1 MLQPSQGLIF
11 DRMCGSLRGSV
22 DLGYGT
28 EARKG
33 KGSRNDNFVYS
44 KYSDPKASI
53 HKFQAGAD
61 CSRQQP
67 TE

>member
-1 MLQPSQGLIF
+1 MNTNIIQFKYIRSGLKMLQPSQGLIF

-28 EARKG
+28 EARKD

-44 KYSDPKASI
+44 K
-53 HKFQAGAD
+53 
-61 CSRQQP
+61 
-67 TE
+67 